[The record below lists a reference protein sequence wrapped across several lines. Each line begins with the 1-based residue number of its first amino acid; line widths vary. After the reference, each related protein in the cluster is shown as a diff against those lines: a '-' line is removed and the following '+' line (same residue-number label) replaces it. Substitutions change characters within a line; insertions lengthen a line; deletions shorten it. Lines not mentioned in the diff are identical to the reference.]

1 MSKNR
6 MYLKRETIHNGMK
19 YHVPEH
25 ESKRDGKELYGKSYK
40 TLFKITKEWEH
51 LRNGMSC
58 S

>member
-1 MSKNR
+1 
-6 MYLKRETIHNGMK
+6 MK